1 MVDNFYSKGSGLIR
15 YCYLVPV
22 YDRVTTND
30 NCNRKVN
37 IISAFLIR
45 SMRITRTFAL
55 IVPLII
61 SLVFFPSTFADHGQ
75 EVKLTLDYAHFLP
88 VLIDENS
95 NQTGQQVKVIL
106 NYTTVNSSVLNQTIN
121 AVMKVYT
128 SNKTLIKTSSFPGGF
143 IANSSDVQQLATTLV
158 DSKLQNVTA
167 VVQFTDAAKMVPM
180 SNSVVINLNFG
191 NRIET

>member
-1 MVDNFYSKGSGLIR
+1 
-15 YCYLVPV
+15 
-22 YDRVTTND
+22 
-30 NCNRKVN
+30 
-37 IISAFLIR
+37 
-45 SMRITRTFAL
+45 
-55 IVPLII
+55 
-61 SLVFFPSTFADHGQ
+61 
-75 EVKLTLDYAHFLP
+75 LDYAHFLP

-106 NYTTVNSSVLNQTIN
+106 NYTTVDPSVLNQIIN

-158 DSKLQNVTA
+158 GSKLQNIIA
-167 VVQFTDAAKMVPM
+167 VVQFTDAAKTVPM

-191 NRIET
+191 NRTET

>member
-1 MVDNFYSKGSGLIR
+1 MVDNFHSKGQAR
-15 YCYLVPV
+15 Y
-22 YDRVTTND
+22 VTAIWFQYMIEGELTN

-37 IISAFLIR
+37 IISTFLIR

-61 SLVFFPSTFADHGQ
+61 SLVFFPGTFADHGQ
-75 EVKLTLDYAHFLP
+75 EVRLTLDYAHFLP

-106 NYTTVNSSVLNQTIN
+106 NYTTANSSVLNQIIN

-191 NRIET
+191 NKIET